1 MPPSKQCIHASL
13 LTLVLSASVLGGC
26 TLTFG
31 TTGAL
36 IDRSAARQPV
46 ARYTLDAPPPYNTP
60 VELVTR
66 TGASVTG
73 RWLGVVVDTAGTRS
87 VVLGQRRHRFELGT
101 HHVVQVRG
109 RPAPARATVPLLLI
123 GMVIDGLIVL
133 KVNDNI
139 TKSCAYQG
147 CGE

>member
-1 MPPSKQCIHASL
+1 MPLPRHLPAL
-13 LTLVLSASVLGGC
+13 LFLAAAPLLGGC

-66 TGASVTG
+66 TGASITG
-73 RWLGVVVDTAGTRS
+73 RWLGMEGARDSSAASVVVLAQRS
-87 VVLGQRRHRFELGT
+87 RRFELGAR
-101 HHVVQVRG
+101 HVVQVRG
-109 RPAPARATVPLLLI
+109 RPAPARATAPLVVA
-123 GMVIDGLIVL
+123 GMAVDALIVYRIIHAF
-133 KVNDNI
+133 NN
-139 TKSCAYQG
+139 SCACQG
-147 CGE
+147 CCGE